1 MQFLY
6 VLLAGILVLGPL
18 IAIHEFGHFWVARR
32 CGVKVLTF
40 SIGFGPA
47 LWQRTS
53 RDGTEYRIAAIPL
66 GGFVRMLDEREA
78 DVPEE
83 LKSQAFNRQSVGKRM
98 AIVAAGPLINL
109 VFAVLLYWLLFL
121 QPGQSLKP
129 IVGKVLPD
137 SPVAM
142 AGLQVGD
149 ELLTINGRK
158 TTDWESANYALIE
171 YIGDSTTL
179 VLEVLPQGSS
189 LPQQRNVSVE
199 KFLVDSNKD
208 PFRALGFV
216 PWMPPMPPVIGTVE
230 AGSPADRAG
239 LAANDRIERID
250 GIAVTDWQE
259 VVEQIQQ
266 HPDHAMTWELV
277 RNGSLLVLTVTPDL
291 KRELTGQPVGRLGVG
306 VIDAPLRIPPEYQRE
321 RSLAPID
328 ALLQAFDKTGQII
341 ALSLTSLYKMLSGL
355 IGMDSLSGPITIVK
369 VAGHSASI
377 GWESLI
383 GFMALLSVSLGVL
396 NLLPIPVLDGGHL
409 LYYAIEAIFRR
420 PLPEV
425 VQLMGL
431 RVGVALMGSVMLLA
445 ILNDIR
451 RLF

>member
-6 VLLAGILVLGPL
+6 VLLAGIVVLGPL

-47 LWQRTS
+47 LWQRTA
-53 RDGTEYRIAAIPL
+53 RDGTEYRLAAIPL

-78 DVPEE
+78 DVPESQ
-83 LKSQAFNRQSVGKRM
+83 KSQAFNRQSVGKRM

-109 VFAVLLYWLLFL
+109 IFAVLLYWVLFL
-121 QPGQSLKP
+121 QPGQSLRP

-137 SPVAM
+137 SPAAM
-142 AGLQVGD
+142 AGLNVGD
-149 ELLTINGRK
+149 ELLSINTRK
-158 TTDWESANYALIE
+158 VPDWESANYALVE
-171 YIGDSTTL
+171 HIGDSTTL
-179 VLEVLPQGSS
+179 TVSVMPQGATQA
-189 LPQQRNVSVE
+189 QQRFITVDRY
-199 KFLVDSNKD
+199 LVDSTQD

-216 PWMPPMPPVIGTVE
+216 PWMPPMPPVIGAVE
-230 AGSPADRAG
+230 SDSPADKAG
-239 LAANDRIERID
+239 LAVNDRIERID
-250 GIAVTDWQE
+250 GVAVSDWQQ
-259 VVEQIQQ
+259 VVEQIQE

-277 RNGSLLVLTVTPDL
+277 RNGTPLVLTVTPDL
-291 KRELTGQPVGRLGVG
+291 KHELSGQPVGRLGVG
-306 VIDAPLRIPPEYQRE
+306 VIDAPIHIPPEYQSDRA
-321 RSLAPID
+321 LAPIA

-377 GWESLI
+377 GWESLV

-409 LYYAIEAIFRR
+409 LYYAIEAVFRR
-420 PLPEV
+420 PLPEA

>member
-6 VLLAGILVLGPL
+6 VLLAGIIVLGPL

-53 RDGTEYRIAAIPL
+53 RDGTEYRLAAIPL

-78 DVPEE
+78 DVPES

-109 VFAVLLYWLLFL
+109 IFAVLLYWLLFL
-121 QPGQSLKP
+121 QPGQSLRP

-137 SPVAM
+137 SPAAM
-142 AGLQVGD
+142 AGLNVGD
-149 ELLTINGRK
+149 ELLSINTRK
-158 TTDWESANYALIE
+158 VPDWESANYALVE

-179 VLEVLPQGSS
+179 TVNVMPQGATQA
-189 LPQQRNVSVE
+189 QQRFITVDRY
-199 KFLVDSNKD
+199 LVDSTQD

-216 PWMPPMPPVIGTVE
+216 PWMPPMPPVIGAVE
-230 AGSPADRAG
+230 SDSPADKAG
-239 LAANDRIERID
+239 LAINDRIERID
-250 GIAVTDWQE
+250 GVAVSDWQQ

-277 RNGSLLVLTVTPDL
+277 RNDTPLVLTVTPDL
-291 KRELTGQPVGRLGVG
+291 THELSGQPVGRLGVG
-306 VIDAPLRIPPEYQRE
+306 VIDAPIHIPPEYQRD
-321 RSLAPID
+321 RALAPMA

-377 GWESLI
+377 GWESLV

-409 LYYAIEAIFRR
+409 LYYAIEAVFRR
-420 PLPEV
+420 PLPEA

>member
-6 VLLAGILVLGPL
+6 VLLAGIVVLGPL

-78 DVPEE
+78 EVPAH
-83 LKSQAFNRQSVGKRM
+83 LQSQAFNRQTVGKRM

-109 VFAVLLYWLLFL
+109 IFAVLLYWLLFL
-121 QPGQSLKP
+121 QPGQSLRP

-137 SPVAM
+137 SPAAM

-149 ELLTINGRK
+149 ELLSINERK
-158 TTDWESANYALIE
+158 ISDWESANYALVE

-179 VLEVLPQGSS
+179 AVEVMPKDSTQS
-189 LPQQRNVSVE
+189 QQRLITVSR
-199 KFLVDSNKD
+199 FLVDSNQD

-216 PWMPPMPPVIGTVE
+216 PWMPPMPPVIGAVE
-230 AGSPADRAG
+230 PGSPADRAG
-239 LAANDRIERID
+239 LAINDRIERID
-250 GIAVTDWQE
+250 GTAVSDWQE

-266 HPDHAMTWELV
+266 HPDHAMTWDLV
-277 RNGSLLVLTVTPDL
+277 RNGTPLILTVTPDL
-291 KRELTGQPVGRLGVG
+291 THEFTGKPVGRLGVG
-306 VIDAPLRIPPEYQRE
+306 VIDAPIQIPQAYQRDRALE
-321 RSLAPID
+321 PIA

-409 LYYAIEAIFRR
+409 LYYAIEAVFRR
-420 PLPEV
+420 PLPEA

>member
-6 VLLAGILVLGPL
+6 VLLAGIVVLGPL

-47 LWQRTS
+47 LWQRTA
-53 RDGTEYRIAAIPL
+53 RDGTEYRLAAIPL

-78 DVPEE
+78 DVPESQ
-83 LKSQAFNRQSVGKRM
+83 KSQAFNRQSVGKRM

-109 VFAVLLYWLLFL
+109 IFAVLLYWVLFL
-121 QPGQSLKP
+121 QPGQSLRP

-137 SPVAM
+137 SPAAM
-142 AGLQVGD
+142 AGLNVGD
-149 ELLTINGRK
+149 ELLSINTRK
-158 TTDWESANYALIE
+158 VPDWESANYALVE
-171 YIGDSTTL
+171 HIGDSTTL
-179 VLEVLPQGSS
+179 TFSVMPQGATQA
-189 LPQQRNVSVE
+189 QQRFITVDRY
-199 KFLVDSNKD
+199 LVDSTQD

-216 PWMPPMPPVIGTVE
+216 PWMPPMPPVIGAVE
-230 AGSPADRAG
+230 SDSPADKAG
-239 LAANDRIERID
+239 LAVNDRIERID
-250 GIAVTDWQE
+250 GVAVSDWQQ
-259 VVEQIQQ
+259 VVEQIQE

-277 RNGSLLVLTVTPDL
+277 RNGTPLVLTVTPDL
-291 KRELTGQPVGRLGVG
+291 KHELSGQPVGRLGVG
-306 VIDAPLRIPPEYQRE
+306 VIDAPIHIPPEYQRD
-321 RSLAPID
+321 RALAPIA

-377 GWESLI
+377 GWESLV

-409 LYYAIEAIFRR
+409 LYYAIEAVIRR
-420 PLPEV
+420 PLPEA

>member
-6 VLLAGILVLGPL
+6 VLLAGIVVLGPL

-53 RDGTEYRIAAIPL
+53 RDGTEYRLAAIPL

-78 DVPEE
+78 DVPES

-109 VFAVLLYWLLFL
+109 IFAVLLYWLLFL
-121 QPGQSLKP
+121 QPGQSLRP

-137 SPVAM
+137 SPAAM
-142 AGLQVGD
+142 AGLNVGD
-149 ELLTINGRK
+149 ELLSINTRK
-158 TTDWESANYALIE
+158 VSDWESANYALVE

-179 VLEVLPQGSS
+179 TVNVMPQGATQA
-189 LPQQRNVSVE
+189 QQRFITVDRY
-199 KFLVDSNKD
+199 LVDSTQD

-216 PWMPPMPPVIGTVE
+216 PWMPPMPPVIGAVE
-230 AGSPADRAG
+230 SDSPADKAG
-239 LAANDRIERID
+239 LAINDRIERID
-250 GIAVTDWQE
+250 GVAVSDWQQ

-277 RNGSLLVLTVTPDL
+277 RNDTPLVLTVTPDL
-291 KRELTGQPVGRLGVG
+291 THELSGQPVGRLGVG
-306 VIDAPLRIPPEYQRE
+306 VIDAPIHIPPEYQRD
-321 RSLAPID
+321 RALAPMA

-377 GWESLI
+377 GWESLV

-409 LYYAIEAIFRR
+409 LYYAIEAVFRR
-420 PLPEV
+420 PLPEA